1 MPRGFDQPTSSSA
14 SRATNTGSREQ
25 TQQPSTTRTRQGR
38 FEAPAQPPGAGEPP
52 SSRRKSTNPPALT
65 IPQQSG
71 EPQPPSAGRKSPAYL
86 QGKNPYGQVL
96 DRIDHPYREPRA
108 DGPPSQAGAS
118 IEGRPRTSG
127 SLEFKT
133 RPRPQEPDPE
143 QSAPSSDPRPP
154 APGRRPMSV
163 RTAKNFFDTKASQHP
178 SAPPLPPSATAGS
191 KRGPVPK
198 RQPPSP
204 SRVRSARAPSP
215 NKPRTPS
222 PKPAPT
228 TETEH
233 ADTGLLLSRLTGSGP
248 IDSALS
254 VIPFIQGT
262 ADQSGADAHKA
273 DQPSSNVGEANSP
286 NPGVGEADQHPPE
299 LICRKAT
306 PPTDVAF
313 PADEQSGV
321 DFGGEVTGRRR
332 STNIFAHAPH
342 DARPL
347 GFERRAVDGSSAL
360 DAASNA
366 PLIAVEE
373 SKSTDQRGTSEE
385 TVRRP
390 STRRSMPAAE
400 TPEAEVPNQLE
411 SQQQSRR
418 PKSGR
423 DIRRAFE
430 EDKDFVPKRLPCRR
444 SLSAPMTEGG
454 SPSEGR
460 GDCTANPSST
470 YFGRFRS
477 MFGKPVDVR
486 KRAEEIDSRGLSHDG
501 SSSPSLSRRRT
512 FSDPVRTADVGF
524 EERYQSTEVPDDV
537 DTRQGYGRRI
547 TQDFGYPGARIK
559 RRTTRTKRPLQDPG
573 HWVKRA
579 CGHFSYMGK
588 GEHRDHAHER
598 ACRQCSTRAPP
609 RETEPSRQHRTRRRA
624 ASDSTSSSSSSS
636 KRSEDA
642 SGGNRRRRQHHSECL
657 PTDKCGDTFAKDL
670 GHIIDSI
677 LEEHANTL
685 QGVIN
690 NIKHSQPNLAQLR
703 RVSEDLVKR
712 RQVGGVCTNLCH
724 APCRPPCL
732 QQIVCQPV
740 CQCQAICP
748 PVCGAQVGD

>member
-1 MPRGFDQPTSSSA
+1 MPPGFDQPTSSSA
-14 SRATNTGSREQ
+14 SRAANTGSREQ

-38 FEAPAQPPGAGEPP
+38 FEAPTQPPGAREPL
-52 SSRRKSTNPPALT
+52 SSRRKSTNSAALT

-86 QGKNPYGQVL
+86 QGNNPYGQVL

-108 DGPPSQAGAS
+108 DGPPSQAGAN

-127 SLEFKT
+127 SLEFKI

-143 QSAPSSDPRPP
+143 QSAPSSAPRPP
-154 APGRRPMSV
+154 APGRRLMSV
-163 RTAKNFFDTKASQHP
+163 RTAKNFFDTKGSQNA
-178 SAPPLPPSATAGS
+178 SAPPLPPSATSGS
-191 KRGPVPK
+191 KRGAVPK

-204 SRVRSARAPSP
+204 SRDLSARAPSP
-215 NKPRTPS
+215 KKLRTPS

-228 TETEH
+228 TGIEH

-248 IDSALS
+248 IESALS

-262 ADQSGADAHKA
+262 ADQLGADAHEA
-273 DQPSSNVGEANSP
+273 DQPPSDI
-286 NPGVGEADQHPPE
+286 GEADQHPSE
-299 LICRKAT
+299 LIVRRAT
-306 PPTDVAF
+306 PPTDVA
-313 PADEQSGV
+313 
-321 DFGGEVTGRRR
+321 DFEGKVTGRRK
-332 STNIFAHAPH
+332 STNNAPH
-342 DARPL
+342 DAKPL
-347 GFERRAVDGSSAL
+347 GVELRAVDDSSAL
-360 DAASNA
+360 DATSNA

-390 STRRSMPAAE
+390 STGRSMPAAE
-400 TPEAEVPNQLE
+400 SPEAEVPNQLE

-423 DIRRAFE
+423 DIRKAFE
-430 EDKDFVPKRLPCRR
+430 EDKDFVPERLQCRR
-444 SLSAPMTEGG
+444 SRSAPMTEGG
-454 SPSEGR
+454 SPSGGR
-460 GDCTANPSST
+460 GDRTANPSSS
-470 YFGRFRS
+470 YFGRLRS

-486 KRAEEIDSRGLSHDG
+486 QRAEENASRGLSHDG